1 MFKRTR
7 FQNGSLRLKT
17 RAKGEK
23 CWELRYYEAGKR
35 KHATVGT
42 LREFPSESAMRKSA
56 KVQALLLGA
65 NAESPMVGSDVV
77 MGTLI
82 ARYEVEEMPKRYSTG
97 SAYQSYLDCH
107 IKPRWESTL
116 LRNVKPMAV
125 EDWLNGLKLAPK
137 TKSHIKQLLH
147 VIFGCAMRWEL
158 TDKNPIS
165 LVRVKGGSKRLKHPR
180 ILSPEEFGRLAACV
194 KEPYR
199 TMVMVAGCLGLRISE
214 IVGLQW
220 GDFDF
225 ENQTVLVQRGV
236 VHGYVGDVKTEYS
249 KDHLPLDALLVEK
262 LQEHRKRCYPTAE
275 GWLFANPAT
284 SKPYHQEQIQ
294 KNHLTKAATAAK
306 IKGGVGWHTFRHS
319 YRSWMDD
326 TGAPLTV
333 QQELMRHA
341 SVTTTMNVYGKA
353 MTDSKRQAHS
363 KVVQMV
369 LKEPKPALEQQELA
383 VGA

>member
-1 MFKRTR
+1 M
-7 FQNGSLRLKT
+7 KT

-23 CWELRYYEAGKR
+23 YWELRYYEAGRR
-35 KHATVGT
+35 KHVIVGT
-42 LREFPSESAMRKSA
+42 LAEFPSKSAVRKSA
-56 KVQALLLGA
+56 KVQALVLGA
-65 NAESPMVGSDVV
+65 NAESPMVGNDVL

-97 SAYQSYLDCH
+97 SAYQSYLKCH

-116 LRNVKPMAV
+116 VRSVKPMAV
-125 EDWLNGLKLAPK
+125 EDWLNHLKLAPK

-147 VIFGCAMRWEL
+147 VIFECAMRWEL
-158 TDKNPIS
+158 TEKNPIS
-165 LVRVKGGSKRLKHPR
+165 LVRVKGGTKRLKHPR
-180 ILSPEEFGRLAACV
+180 ILSPEEFGRLAVCV
-194 KEPYR
+194 REPYR
-199 TMVMVAGCLGLRISE
+199 TMVMVAGCLGLRVSE

-220 GDFDF
+220 SDFDF
-225 ENQTVLVQRGV
+225 KNQTVLVQRGV

-249 KDHLPLDALLVEK
+249 KDHLPLDSLLVEK
-262 LQEHRKRCYPTAE
+262 LQEHRKRCYPTAD
-275 GWLFANPAT
+275 GWLFANPVT
-284 SKPYHQEQIQ
+284 GKPYHQEQIQ
-294 KNHLTKAATAAK
+294 KNHLTKAATEAK

-369 LKEPKPALEQQELA
+369 LIEPKPVVEEQELA

>member
-7 FQNGSLRLKT
+7 YQHGSFRLKI
-17 RAKGEK
+17 RAKGEQ
-23 CWELRYYEAGKR
+23 CWELRFYEAGKR
-35 KHATVGT
+35 KHVLVGT
-42 LREFPSESAMRKSA
+42 QTEFPSESAIRKSP
-56 KVQALLLGA
+56 KVQALLVGA
-65 NAESPMVGSDVV
+65 NAERPIADGDVL

-82 ARYEVEEMPKRYSTG
+82 ARYELEEMPNRYSTG
-97 SAYQSYLDCH
+97 SAYQSYLKCH

-116 LRNVKPMAV
+116 IRNVKPMAV
-125 EDWLNGLKLAPK
+125 EDWLNHLKLAPK
-137 TKSHIKQLLH
+137 TKSHIKQLMH

-158 TDKNPIS
+158 AVKNPIS
-165 LVRVKGGSKRLKHPR
+165 LVRVKGGSKRLKRPR
-180 ILSPEEFGRLAACV
+180 ILSPEEFGGLAAYV
-194 KEPYR
+194 KEPYK
-199 TMVMVAGCLGLRISE
+199 TMVVIAGCLGLRVSE

-249 KDHLPLDALLVEK
+249 KDHLPLDPSLVDRLLQHK
-262 LQEHRKRCYPTAE
+262 ARCYPTAE
-275 GWLFANPAT
+275 GWLFANPVT
-284 SKPYHQEQIQ
+284 GKPYHQEQIQ
-294 KNHLTKAATAAK
+294 KNHLTKAAIDAE
-306 IKGGVGWHTFRHS
+306 IKGEVGWHTFRHS

-363 KVVQMV
+363 KVVQTV
-369 LKEPKPALEQQELA
+369 LKDPKPASQPEKKA
-383 VGA
+383 MGA

>member
-1 MFKRTR
+1 M
-7 FQNGSLRLKT
+7 KT

-23 CWELRYYEAGKR
+23 YWELRYYEAGRR
-35 KHATVGT
+35 KHVIAGT
-42 LREFPSESAMRKSA
+42 LAEFPSKSAVRKSA
-56 KVQALLLGA
+56 KVQALVLGA
-65 NAESPMVGSDVV
+65 NAESPMVGNDVL

-97 SAYQSYLDCH
+97 SAYQSYLKCH

-116 LRNVKPMAV
+116 VRSVKPMAV
-125 EDWLNGLKLAPK
+125 EDWLNHLKLAPK
-137 TKSHIKQLLH
+137 TKSHIKQLMH
-147 VIFGCAMRWEL
+147 VIFECAMRWEL
-158 TDKNPIS
+158 TEKNPIS

-194 KEPYR
+194 REPYR
-199 TMVMVAGCLGLRISE
+199 TMVMVAGCLGLRVSE

-225 ENQTVLVQRGV
+225 KNQTVLVQRGV

-249 KDHLPLDALLVEK
+249 KDHLPLDSLLVEK
-262 LQEHRKRCYPTAE
+262 LQEYRKRCYPTAE

-284 SKPYHQEQIQ
+284 GKPYHQDQIQ
-294 KNHLTKAATAAK
+294 KNHLSKAATEAK

-341 SVTTTMNVYGKA
+341 SVPTTMNVYGKA

-363 KVVQMV
+363 KVVEKV
-369 LKEPKPALEQQELA
+369 LKSKKSSDATALQGQLA
-383 VGA
+383 AIGS

>member
-7 FQNGSLRLKT
+7 YQNGSLRLKVRT
-17 RAKGEK
+17 KGEK
-23 CWELRYYEAGKR
+23 CWELRYYVAGER

-42 LREFPSESAMRKSA
+42 LAEFPSESAVRKSA
-56 KVQALLLGA
+56 KMQALLLGA
-65 NAESPMVGSDVV
+65 NAESPMVGNGVTL
-77 MGTLI
+77 GILI

-107 IKPRWESTL
+107 IKPRWENTL
-116 LRNVKPMAV
+116 LWNVKPMAV

-147 VIFGCAMRWEL
+147 VIFGCAMHWEL

-180 ILSPEEFGRLAACV
+180 ILGPEEFGRLAACV

-199 TMVMVAGCLGLRISE
+199 TMVMVAGCLGLRVSE

-225 ENQTVLVQRGV
+225 ENSTVLVQRGV
-236 VHGYVGDVKTEYS
+236 VHGRVGEVKTEFS
-249 KDHLPLDALLVEK
+249 KDHLPLDSLLVEK
-262 LQEHRKRCYPTAE
+262 LREHRKRCYPTAE
-275 GWLFANPAT
+275 GWLFANPVT
-284 SKPYHQEQIQ
+284 SKPYHQEQIR

-306 IKGGVGWHTFRHS
+306 IKGESVGI
-319 YRSWMDD
+319 RSGTVIVSGWMI
-326 TGAPLTV
+326 
-333 QQELMRHA
+333 
-341 SVTTTMNVYGKA
+341 
-353 MTDSKRQAHS
+353 
-363 KVVQMV
+363 
-369 LKEPKPALEQQELA
+369 PALRSPSSRS
-383 VGA
+383 